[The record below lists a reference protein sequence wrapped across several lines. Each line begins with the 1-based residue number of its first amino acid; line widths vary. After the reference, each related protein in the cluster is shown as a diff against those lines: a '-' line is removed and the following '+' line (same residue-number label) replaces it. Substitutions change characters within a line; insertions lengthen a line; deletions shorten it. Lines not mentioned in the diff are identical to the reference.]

1 MAKRA
6 ALILAGGKA
15 RRFQTMDAIWRDK
28 ALAELNGKPLLIHA
42 IENVRDI
49 VDEVFVCV
57 NDEQRKVKYDKILN
71 QHSVRNVEIVV
82 DEKISHISGPN
93 VAILSGLRAVKS
105 DYCLT
110 LPCDVPFLE
119 PKVAE
124 YMFNE
129 AEDFEVVVP
138 MWPNGRLETLIM
150 ILERQNSLEITD
162 TLCQLKRPRSDD
174 IPRGACKTLLVSPV
188 NHIKTL
194 DPELKSFININSK
207 EDLTRLQTR
216 RSHGSVKENVQL
228 IMGPLSVSNL
238 QLLREGAKMLQEN
251 KLSDAQKI
259 FALCASNFEASDSFF
274 WGGIAEENQGEVLL
288 NLSHKQSNSELA
300 AELDFAG
307 KEAYL
312 RAVNNYRIEA
322 KVFENNRCMLL
333 AERALADKAW
343 CESWVMGKT
352 GHVHRY
358 PPKVS

>member
-15 RRFQTMDAIWRDK
+15 RRFQTIDAIWRDK
-28 ALAELNGKPLLIHA
+28 ALAELNDKPLLINA
-42 IENVRDI
+42 IENVTDI
-49 VDEVFVCV
+49 VDQIVVCV
-57 NDEQRKVKYDKILN
+57 NDEERKAKYAKTLDQYAIKN
-71 QHSVRNVEIVV
+71 VRIVV

-93 VAILSGLRAVKS
+93 VAIMSGLRAVQT

-110 LPCDVPFLE
+110 LPCDMPFLQ

-129 AEDFEVVVP
+129 ADKFDVVVP

-150 ILERQNSLEITD
+150 VLDRQISLEITD

-174 IPRGACKTLLVSPV
+174 IPRGAKKTLLISPV
-188 NHIKTL
+188 NQIKTL
-194 DPELKSFININSK
+194 DPELKSFININTK
-207 EDLTRLQTR
+207 EDITHLQTR
-216 RSHGSVKENVQL
+216 RSYGPVKENIQL
-228 IMGPLSVSNL
+228 NMGIFSVSDL
-238 QLLREGAKMLQEN
+238 KLLRKGAKLLQEN
-251 KLSDAQKI
+251 KLSEAQKT
-259 FALCASNFEASDSFF
+259 FATCASNLEACDSFF
-274 WGGIAEENQGEVLL
+274 WSGVSEENQGETLL
-288 NLSHKQSNSELA
+288 GLSQKQTESELA

-312 RAVNNYRIEA
+312 RAANNYRTEA
-322 KVFENNRCMLL
+322 KIFESNRCLLL
-333 AERALADKAW
+333 AERAFADKAW
-343 CESWVMGKT
+343 CESWVMGKD

>member
-15 RRFQTMDAIWRDK
+15 RRFQTIDAIWRDK

-49 VDEVFVCV
+49 VDEIVVCV
-57 NDEQRKVKYDKILN
+57 NDEERKAKYTKTLD
-71 QHSVRNVEIVV
+71 QHAIKNVRIVV

-93 VAILSGLRAVKS
+93 VAIMSGLKAVQS

-110 LPCDVPFLE
+110 LPCDMPFLQ

-129 AEDFEVVVP
+129 AEEFEVVVP

-150 ILERQNSLEITD
+150 VLERQSSLEITD

-174 IPRGACKTLLVSPV
+174 IPRGASKTLLVSPV
-188 NHIKTL
+188 NQIKAL

-216 RSHGSVKENVQL
+216 RSYGPVKENVQL
-228 IMGPLSVSNL
+228 NMGVFSVSDL
-238 QLLREGAKMLQEN
+238 QLLREGAKLLQEN
-251 KLSDAQKI
+251 KLSEAQKT
-259 FALCASNFEASDSFF
+259 FATCASNLEACDSFF
-274 WGGIAEENQGEVLL
+274 WSGVAEENQGEALF
-288 NLSHKQSNSELA
+288 NSITKTNGIG
-300 AELDFAG
+300 AG
-307 KEAYL
+307 
-312 RAVNNYRIEA
+312 
-322 KVFENNRCMLL
+322 C
-333 AERALADKAW
+333 
-343 CESWVMGKT
+343 
-352 GHVHRY
+352 
-358 PPKVS
+358 